1 MRLIGFEKSHLE
13 NKKYNAILDDN
24 GTIKKIPFGSRY
36 HQHFKDTTGLNLYS
50 HLDHNDE
57 LRKKR
62 YFARHKKNYP
72 KFSADYF
79 SKRYLWT

>member
-1 MRLIGFEKSHLE
+1 MKLLSFEKSHLKD
-13 NKKYNAILDDN
+13 KKYNAILENN
-24 GTIKKIPFGSRY
+24 GQIKKIPFGSSKY
-36 HQHFKDTTGLNLYS
+36 QHFKDTTGLNLYS

-62 YFARHKKNYP
+62 YFARHNKNYP

-79 SKRYLWT
+79 SKRYLWS

>member
-1 MRLIGFEKSHLE
+1 MRLLGFEKSHLE

-24 GTIKKIPFGSRY
+24 GTIKKVPFGSRFY
-36 HQHFKDTTGLNLYS
+36 QHFKDTTGLNLYS

-62 YFARHKKNYP
+62 YYARFGKKADKYTA
-72 KFSADYF
+72 KWFS
-79 SKRYLWT
+79 STYLW